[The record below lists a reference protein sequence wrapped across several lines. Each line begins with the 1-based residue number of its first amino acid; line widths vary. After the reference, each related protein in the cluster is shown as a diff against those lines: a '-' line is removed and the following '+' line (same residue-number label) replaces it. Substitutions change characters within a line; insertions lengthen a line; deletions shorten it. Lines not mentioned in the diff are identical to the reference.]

1 MGKASSAKK
10 AARVAKSSSGRK
22 VRSQQG
28 LVFPVALAVVL
39 TLGLALV
46 VYGRATNREDL
57 GAPQLNTVSQP
68 GDHWHSAY
76 GIYICDQ
83 YIPNMSVGVEPDPG
97 GIHTHQDGV
106 IHIHPFQTA
115 TTGRNA
121 RLGDFFAQTGLEVTS
136 SKIQLPDD
144 PALGDNSGKTF
155 ENGDEC
161 PDGQEGVVKVLVW
174 DNAAGTD
181 DAKVFVAD
189 IDRIRFTNNAMA
201 FAFCVHPRGSRRRHH
216 HAAADG
222 GAASR
227 SWARWTPARPPSPT
241 PAPRRSLV
249 GPRRPWPGRPP
260 RPRRPAC
267 RRPPPRWPAA
277 SRRAER
283 ACGPSSSSGVSAPAC
298 APSPRTSPSRCCRSA
313 SARSSNTSCARW
325 PPAG

>member
-1 MGKASSAKK
+1 VGKASSAKK

-46 VYGRATNREDL
+46 VYGRATNRQDL
-57 GAPQLNTVSQP
+57 GAPQLNTASQP

-83 YIPNMSVGVEPDPG
+83 YIPSMSVGVEPDPG

-121 RLGDFFAQTGLEVTS
+121 RLGDFFAQTGLDVSS

-155 ENGDEC
+155 ENGDKC

-174 DNAAGTD
+174 DDAAGTD

-201 FAFCVHPRGSRRRHH
+201 FAFAFVPADLDISTIPRPPTAAQLQELGAVDSG
-216 HAAADG
+216 AAADSDASTTTIPG
-222 GAASR
+222 GSTTTVAGATT
-227 SWARWTPARPPSPT
+227 APAT
-241 PAPRRSLV
+241 TV
-249 GPRRPWPGRPP
+249 
-260 RPRRPAC
+260 
-267 RRPPPRWPAA
+267 PAA
-277 SRRAER
+277 
-283 ACGPSSSSGVSAPAC
+283 
-298 APSPRTSPSRCCRSA
+298 T
-313 SARSSNTSCARW
+313 TTL
-325 PPAG
+325 AGG

>member
-83 YIPNMSVGVEPDPG
+83 YIPSMSVGVEPDPG

-121 RLGDFFAQTGLEVTS
+121 RLGDFFTQTGLEVSS

-174 DNAAGTD
+174 EDAAGTD
-181 DAKVFVAD
+181 AAKVFVAD

-201 FAFCVHPRGSRRRHH
+201 FAFAFIPEDLDVDTIPRPPTAAQLEELGALDSG
-216 HAAADG
+216 AAAESDASTTTVPDG
-222 GAASR
+222 SSTTVAGATTTA
-227 SWARWTPARPPSPT
+227 PAT
-241 PAPRRSLV
+241 TV
-249 GPRRPWPGRPP
+249 
-260 RPRRPAC
+260 
-267 RRPPPRWPAA
+267 PAA
-277 SRRAER
+277 
-283 ACGPSSSSGVSAPAC
+283 
-298 APSPRTSPSRCCRSA
+298 T
-313 SARSSNTSCARW
+313 TTL
-325 PPAG
+325 AGG

>member
-83 YIPNMSVGVEPDPG
+83 YIPSMSVGVEPDPG

-121 RLGDFFAQTGLEVTS
+121 RLGDFFTQTGLEVSS

-181 DAKVFVAD
+181 AAKVFVAD

-201 FAFCVHPRGSRRRHH
+201 FAFAFIPEDLDVDTIPRPPTAAQLEELGALDSG
-216 HAAADG
+216 AAAESDASTTTVPG
-222 GAASR
+222 GSSTTVAGATTT
-227 SWARWTPARPPSPT
+227 ATAT
-241 PAPRRSLV
+241 TL
-249 GPRRPWPGRPP
+249 
-260 RPRRPAC
+260 
-267 RRPPPRWPAA
+267 PAA
-277 SRRAER
+277 
-283 ACGPSSSSGVSAPAC
+283 
-298 APSPRTSPSRCCRSA
+298 T
-313 SARSSNTSCARW
+313 TTL
-325 PPAG
+325 AGG

>member
-1 MGKASSAKK
+1 VGKASSAKK

-83 YIPNMSVGVEPDPG
+83 YIPSMSVGVEPDPG

-121 RLGDFFAQTGLEVTS
+121 RLGDFFTQTGLEVSS

-181 DAKVFVAD
+181 AAKVFVAD

-201 FAFCVHPRGSRRRHH
+201 FAFAFIPEDLDVDTIPRPPTAAQLEELGALDAG
-216 HAAADG
+216 AAAESDASTTTVPG
-222 GAASR
+222 GSSTTVAGATTTAA
-227 SWARWTPARPPSPT
+227 ATT
-241 PAPRRSLV
+241 V
-249 GPRRPWPGRPP
+249 
-260 RPRRPAC
+260 
-267 RRPPPRWPAA
+267 PAA
-277 SRRAER
+277 
-283 ACGPSSSSGVSAPAC
+283 
-298 APSPRTSPSRCCRSA
+298 T
-313 SARSSNTSCARW
+313 TTL
-325 PPAG
+325 AGG

>member
-10 AARVAKSSSGRK
+10 ASRIAKSSGGRK

-28 LVFPVALAVVL
+28 LVFPVALVVVL
-39 TLGLALV
+39 TLGLALLI
-46 VYGRATNREDL
+46 YGRATNHQNL
-57 GAPQLNTVSQP
+57 GAPALNSATQP

-83 YIPNMSVGVEPDPG
+83 YLPNMSVGVTPDPG

-121 RLGDFFAQTGLEVTS
+121 RLGDFFTQTGLEVSS

-174 DNAAGTD
+174 ENAAGTD
-181 DAKVFVAD
+181 AAKVFVAD
-189 IDRIRFTNNAMA
+189 IDRVRFTNNAMA
-201 FAFCVHPRGSRRRHH
+201 FAFAFIPEDLDVDTIPRPPTAAQLEELGALDSG
-216 HAAADG
+216 AAAESDASTTTVAG
-222 GAASR
+222 GSSTTVAGATTTAA
-227 SWARWTPARPPSPT
+227 ATT
-241 PAPRRSLV
+241 V
-249 GPRRPWPGRPP
+249 
-260 RPRRPAC
+260 
-267 RRPPPRWPAA
+267 PAA
-277 SRRAER
+277 
-283 ACGPSSSSGVSAPAC
+283 
-298 APSPRTSPSRCCRSA
+298 T
-313 SARSSNTSCARW
+313 TTL
-325 PPAG
+325 AGG

>member
-46 VYGRATNREDL
+46 VYGRATNRQDL
-57 GAPQLNTVSQP
+57 GAPQLNTASQP

-76 GIYICDQ
+76 GTYICDQ
-83 YIPNMSVGVEPDPG
+83 YIPSMSVGVEPDPG

-121 RLGDFFAQTGLEVTS
+121 RLSDFFGQTGLEVTS
-136 SKIQLPDD
+136 NKIQLPDD

-174 DNAAGTD
+174 EDAAGTD
-181 DAKVFVAD
+181 DAKVFIAD
-189 IDRIRFTNNAMA
+189 IDRVRFTNNAMA
-201 FAFCVHPRGSRRRHH
+201 FAFAFVPADQDVNTIPRPPTAAQLEELGAIDSG
-216 HAAADG
+216 AAATSDDG
-222 GAASR
+222 TS
-227 SWARWTPARPPSPT
+227 TTVDPT
-241 PAPRRSLV
+241 ATTTAGTATTTATST
-249 GPRRPWPGRPP
+249 
-260 RPRRPAC
+260 A
-267 RRPPPRWPAA
+267 PAA
-277 SRRAER
+277 TATTL
-283 ACGPSSSSGVSAPAC
+283 ASG
-298 APSPRTSPSRCCRSA
+298 
-313 SARSSNTSCARW
+313 
-325 PPAG
+325 

>member
-1 MGKASSAKK
+1 VGKASSAKK

-39 TLGLALV
+39 TLGLDLV
-46 VYGRATNREDL
+46 LYGRATNPEDV
-57 GAPQLNTVSQP
+57 GAPQLNTASQP

-83 YIPNMSVGVEPDPG
+83 YIPSMSVGVEPDPG

-121 RLGDFFAQTGLEVTS
+121 RLGDFFTQTGLEVSS

-181 DAKVFVAD
+181 AAKVFVAD
-189 IDRIRFTNNAMA
+189 IDRVRFTNNAMA
-201 FAFCVHPRGSRRRHH
+201 FAFAFIPEDLDVDTIPRPPTAAQLEELGALDSG
-216 HAAADG
+216 AAAESDASTTTVAG
-222 GAASR
+222 GSSTTVAGATTTAA
-227 SWARWTPARPPSPT
+227 ATT
-241 PAPRRSLV
+241 V
-249 GPRRPWPGRPP
+249 
-260 RPRRPAC
+260 
-267 RRPPPRWPAA
+267 PAA
-277 SRRAER
+277 
-283 ACGPSSSSGVSAPAC
+283 
-298 APSPRTSPSRCCRSA
+298 T
-313 SARSSNTSCARW
+313 TTL
-325 PPAG
+325 AGG

>member
-57 GAPQLNTVSQP
+57 GAPELNTVSQP
-68 GDHWHSAY
+68 GDHWHSSY

-83 YIPNMSVGVEPDPG
+83 YIPSMSVGVEPDPG

-121 RLGDFFAQTGLEVTS
+121 RLGDFFSQTGLEVTS

-174 DNAAGTD
+174 EDAAGTD

-201 FAFCVHPRGSRRRHH
+201 FAFAFIPEDLDVGTISRPPTAAQLEELGAADAG
-216 HAAADG
+216 AAADSDASTTTVAG
-222 GAASR
+222 GSSTTVAGSA
-227 SWARWTPARPPSPT
+227 TPAAAT
-241 PAPRRSLV
+241 TV
-249 GPRRPWPGRPP
+249 
-260 RPRRPAC
+260 
-267 RRPPPRWPAA
+267 PAA
-277 SRRAER
+277 
-283 ACGPSSSSGVSAPAC
+283 
-298 APSPRTSPSRCCRSA
+298 T
-313 SARSSNTSCARW
+313 TTL
-325 PPAG
+325 AGG

>member
-1 MGKASSAKK
+1 VGKASSAKK

-83 YIPNMSVGVEPDPG
+83 YIPSMSVGVEPDPG

-121 RLGDFFAQTGLEVTS
+121 RLGDFFTQTGLEVSS

-174 DNAAGTD
+174 ENAAGTD
-181 DAKVFVAD
+181 AAKVFVAD
-189 IDRIRFTNNAMA
+189 IDRVRFTNNAMA
-201 FAFCVHPRGSRRRHH
+201 FAFAFIPEDLDVDTIPRPPTAAQLEELGALDSG
-216 HAAADG
+216 AAAESDASTTTVAG
-222 GAASR
+222 GSSTTVAGATTTAA
-227 SWARWTPARPPSPT
+227 ATT
-241 PAPRRSLV
+241 V
-249 GPRRPWPGRPP
+249 
-260 RPRRPAC
+260 
-267 RRPPPRWPAA
+267 PAA
-277 SRRAER
+277 
-283 ACGPSSSSGVSAPAC
+283 
-298 APSPRTSPSRCCRSA
+298 T
-313 SARSSNTSCARW
+313 TTL
-325 PPAG
+325 AGG

>member
-1 MGKASSAKK
+1 VGKASSAKK

-83 YIPNMSVGVEPDPG
+83 YIPSMSVGVEPDPG

-121 RLGDFFAQTGLEVTS
+121 RLGDFFTQTGLEVSS

-181 DAKVFVAD
+181 AAKVFVAD

-201 FAFCVHPRGSRRRHH
+201 FAFAFIPEDLDVDTIPRPPTAAQLEELGALDSG
-216 HAAADG
+216 AAAESDASTTTVPG
-222 GAASR
+222 GSSTTVAGATTT
-227 SWARWTPARPPSPT
+227 ATAT
-241 PAPRRSLV
+241 TL
-249 GPRRPWPGRPP
+249 
-260 RPRRPAC
+260 
-267 RRPPPRWPAA
+267 PAA
-277 SRRAER
+277 
-283 ACGPSSSSGVSAPAC
+283 
-298 APSPRTSPSRCCRSA
+298 T
-313 SARSSNTSCARW
+313 TTL
-325 PPAG
+325 AGG